1 MELRSRLYRC
11 MITHKREKPKPNGFA
26 YRIFM
31 FLIDVDEIDYLSR
44 KYSLISHNRFNL
56 FGFYDKDHF
65 KKKNKNNN
73 QPLREKLTDYLKS
86 QNINFIPT
94 RIALL
99 TNLRILGYV
108 FNPVSF
114 YYLYDENDKVKY
126 VLAEVSN
133 TFGEMKF
140 YLLENFKNGFF
151 HEFHDKYFYIS
162 PFTRPD
168 DRLELKVGL
177 PDKNFSIMVDD
188 IKGDEKP
195 VRAAISAKERKFTNR
210 NLLWYFFRFPL
221 ITIQIIGLIHWQALK
236 LWLKGVKFYRK
247 DENKEFQREM
257 YFANSD

>member
-1 MELRSRLYRC
+1 

-31 FLIDVDEIDYLSR
+31 FLIDVDEIEQLS
-44 KYSLISHNRFNL
+44 KKFMPIGYNRFNL
-56 FGFYDKDHF
+56 FGFYDRDHF
-65 KKKNKNNN
+65 KQKNKNNH
-73 QPLREKLTDYLKS
+73 QTTREKLVDYLKL
-86 QNINFIPT
+86 QKIDFVPH
-94 RIALL
+94 RIELL

-114 YYLYDENDKVKY
+114 YYLYDENNEVKY
-126 VLAEVSN
+126 ALAEVSN

-140 YLLENFKNGFF
+140 YLLKNFKNGFF

-168 DRLELKVGL
+168 DRLELKAGL
-177 PDKNFSIMVDD
+177 PGENFSIMVDD

-195 VRAAISAKERKFTNR
+195 VRAAISAEQKKLSTAT
-210 NLLWYFFRFPL
+210 LLWYFLRFPF
-221 ITIQIIGLIHWQALK
+221 ITFQIIGLIHWQALK

-247 DENKEFQREM
+247 DQNKEMQREM